1 LLNPSKTILI
11 CLKHRR
17 FTTFKTKDLIVI
29 SGGTGW
35 IGRSLVEQITKL
47 NFCNPEQIIIISSL
61 AKNIEISNIIFKT
74 LTWEN
79 LDITSQ
85 VNMYFDLAFQTQD
98 KLRGLG
104 ENKYI
109 EENEK
114 IIENSVNFIKNNK
127 PNSIF
132 LASSGAVYGKN
143 YTTTPKPVTIYGE
156 LKYRQEMQI
165 SKVAADL
172 NLNLLITRIFNI
184 SGGNI
189 NKFETFAISQM
200 IKSALSQNNIEV
212 FADHQVFRRYAD
224 INQLIRLIL
233 ELLKSNV
240 NCIFDSGGTLV
251 EIRELAVGIRNIVNP
266 LAKLELTKVDVNTP
280 ADDYYSR
287 SELYEDLLKQYLGE
301 VNINIDEQIMNTFNY
316 IKNLKS

>member
-1 LLNPSKTILI
+1 
-11 CLKHRR
+11 
-17 FTTFKTKDLIVI
+17 
-29 SGGTGW
+29 
-35 IGRSLVEQITKL
+35 
-47 NFCNPEQIIIISSL
+47 
-61 AKNIEISNIIFKT
+61 
-74 LTWEN
+74 
-79 LDITSQ
+79 
-85 VNMYFDLAFQTQD
+85 MYFDLAFQTQD